1 VTKAAPDGFF
11 LLPLHLAAT
20 VARVAR
26 TTLGIA
32 LAVALLAAGCGVR
45 TSKPFTATG
54 TVGCLKTQ
62 GFTGVTT
69 DPLKVGFI
77 AAFAD
82 KGGISAISAMGNH
95 LTIAFAA
102 DADSTGSTEQAFRS
116 HAPKSLRPHMSD
128 ILQVNRN
135 AVLVWT
141 TTPDSAELD
150 AATRCLKP

>member
-1 VTKAAPDGFF
+1 MT
-11 LLPLHLAAT
+11 
-20 VARVAR
+20 R

-45 TSKPFTATG
+45 TTKPFTAAG
-54 TVGCLKTQ
+54 TAPCLKTH

-69 DPLKVGFI
+69 NPLKVGFI

-82 KGGISAISAMGNH
+82 KGGVSASSPMGNR

-116 HAPKSLRPHMSD
+116 HAPKSLRPHISD

-141 TTPDSAELD
+141 TTPDPADLD
-150 AATRCLKP
+150 AAARCLKP

>member
-1 VTKAAPDGFF
+1 
-11 LLPLHLAAT
+11 
-20 VARVAR
+20 VAR

-32 LAVALLAAGCGVR
+32 LAVTVLAAGCGVR
-45 TSKPFTATG
+45 TTKPFTAKG
-54 TVGCLKTQ
+54 TVACLRTR

-69 DPLKVGFI
+69 NPLKIGFI

-82 KGGISAISAMGNH
+82 KGGIRATSAMGNS

-102 DADSTGSTEQAFRS
+102 DADSIGSTEQAFRT
-116 HAPKSLRPHMSD
+116 HAPKSLRPHLSD
-128 ILQVNRN
+128 ILQTNRN

-141 TTPDSAELD
+141 TTPDPAELD

>member
-1 VTKAAPDGFF
+1 MWGFF

-32 LAVALLAAGCGVR
+32 LAVALLAAGCGAR
-45 TSKPFTATG
+45 TSKPFNAEG
-54 TVGCLKTQ
+54 SAGCLKTR
-62 GFTGVTT
+62 GFASVTT

-82 KGGISAISAMGNH
+82 RGGISAISPLGNH
-95 LTIAFAA
+95 LTVAFAA
-102 DADSTGSTEQAFRS
+102 DADSTGPTEQNFRAR
-116 HAPKSLRPHMSD
+116 APKSLRPHMSD
-128 ILQVNRN
+128 IMQTNRN

-141 TTPDSAELD
+141 TTPDPAELD
-150 AATRCLKP
+150 TVNRCLKP

>member
-1 VTKAAPDGFF
+1 M
-11 LLPLHLAAT
+11 
-20 VARVAR
+20 AR

-45 TSKPFTATG
+45 TSKPFNPAGTA
-54 TVGCLKTQ
+54 GCLKSG

-69 DPLKVGFI
+69 DPAKVGFI

-82 KGGISAISAMGNH
+82 RGGLTAVSPLGNR

-102 DADSTGSTEQAFRS
+102 DANSTGPTEQDFRAR
-116 HAPKSLRPHMSD
+116 APKKLRPHMSD
-128 ILQVNRN
+128 IMQTNRN

-141 TTPDSAELD
+141 TTPDPGELD
-150 AATRCLKP
+150 TVNRCLKP